1 MTIDDMKRE
10 AARAALDHVENGMK
24 LGLGT
29 GSTAKHFVELL
40 AERVKGGLSIVG
52 VPTSERTRVQ
62 AEALDIPLT
71 TLEETPELDL
81 CVDGADEIGP
91 GLALIKGGGGALLRE
106 KIVAFASRSMI
117 VVADETKVVDALGAF
132 PLPVE
137 VVPFGLAATRRAIAR
152 VAAASNATGDLALRR
167 TAEGH
172 VFVTDEGH
180 HILDCRFQ
188 RLSDPSALAAGLVSV
203 PGVVDHGLFLGFA
216 KLAYVAGP
224 GGVRRLSSSS
234 LDHA

>member
-10 AARAALDHVENGMK
+10 AANAALDHVESGMK
-24 LGLGT
+24 LGIGT

-40 AERVKGGLSIVG
+40 GERVKGGLSIIG
-52 VPTSERTRVQ
+52 VPTSERTRIQ
-62 AEALDIPLT
+62 AEALEIPLT
-71 TLEETPELDL
+71 TLEDTPELDL

-117 VVADETKVVDALGAF
+117 IIADETKVVDVLGAF

-152 VAAASNATGDLALRR
+152 VAAANNASGDIALRL

-188 RLSDPSALAAGLVSV
+188 RLSDPVALAAGLVSV

-216 KLAYVAGP
+216 KLAYVAGAA
-224 GGVRRLSSSS
+224 GVRRISSSQF
-234 LDHA
+234 DHA

>member
-10 AARAALDHVENGMK
+10 AARAALDHVESGMK
-24 LGLGT
+24 LGIGT
-29 GSTAKHFVELL
+29 GSTAKHFVDLL
-40 AERVKGGLSIVG
+40 GERVRGGLSIVG
-52 VPTSERTRVQ
+52 VPTSERTRLQ
-62 AEALDIPLT
+62 AETLGIPLT
-71 TLEETPELDL
+71 TLEDTPELDL

-91 GLALIKGGGGALLRE
+91 CLALIKGGGGALLRE
-106 KIVAFASRSMI
+106 KIVAYASRSMI
-117 VVADETKVVDALGAF
+117 VIADETKVVDRLGAF

-137 VVPFGLAATRRAIAR
+137 VVTFGLAATRRAIVQ
-152 VAAASNATGDLALRR
+152 VAAASRASGDVVLRR
-167 TAEGH
+167 TDEGH

-216 KLAYVAGP
+216 KLAYVAGAE
-224 GGVRRLSSSS
+224 GVRRLSSSEP
-234 LDHA
+234 DHA